1 MAPLYFP
8 NKKVSIRQMSALPT
22 CTSIVMPGWHR
33 EAALVGVPVFKFHHP
48 EHSTNTQ
55 KLFLASSF

>member
-1 MAPLYFP
+1 
-8 NKKVSIRQMSALPT
+8 MSALPT

-48 EHSTNTQ
+48 EHSANTQ